1 MTTKNEL
8 IQIIKLYVSY
18 GIDTIIENDSINFI
32 KESEKLLRAKE
43 NTTPEIKEININKT
57 DKQNF
62 NFTNFNFNKET
73 TNENKT
79 KEQPTDLFIK
89 INNEENQEF
98 IQATIEAEKQA
109 QQIADESKTLEEL
122 KEKTKASTFCTLKK
136 YAKNFVFGEGIENS
150 PLAMIIGEAPGA
162 DEDIQGKPF
171 VGVSGQ
177 LLTKALETIGLSR
190 ETNFYITNIIKWRP
204 PGNRTPTR
212 EEIKICIPII
222 RKQIELIKPKMIILI
237 GAVAAT
243 GLLNT
248 TEGITKIRGQIFEYN
263 GLKVISTFHPSYLL
277 RNPIAKK
284 QTYID
289 MLKIKKIINEIQE

>member
-32 KESEKLLRAKE
+32 KESEKLLKAKE
-43 NTTPEIKEININKT
+43 NTAPEIKETNINKT

-73 TNENKT
+73 TNENKA
-79 KEQPTDLFIK
+79 KEQPADLFIK

-122 KEKTKASTFCTLKK
+122 KEKTEASTFCTLKK

-263 GLKVISTFHPSYLL
+263 GLKVIPTFHPSYLL